1 MLGINIGS
9 LNSTVTIGHQL
20 QSALLFKTELLLSE
34 TSARTCPSVISFG
47 ETHRVIGD
55 QAALVLRKNIKS
67 SFQYINRFI
76 GFDPKTPF
84 SSTELQNYYYVGD
97 SYDPQ
102 TNKFSY
108 TINGTK
114 QQISPEEIV
123 TSYLH
128 LLYNGYIVQKNL
140 KPECIVF
147 SVPDYFTCSQKNK
160 YLQIAESIGIKND
173 IHLVNESSAI
183 TLYFGYKK
191 YQDYFIRKNEGKS
204 ATIDPSITK
213 YILFIDAGHSKVTF
227 VLSKLAYNLFTV
239 LDTTTIPFLGGRDFD
254 LAIYKFCCEKFNQDN
269 GIDISK
275 NNKTK
280 LRLLTPI
287 MKARKTLTV
296 NKDAQISVDS
306 LSDDI
311 DFSLL
316 LTRENFEKL
325 IEDKVTLF
333 KQELINFINRNK
345 KNYPNI
351 DITNVEMAGE
361 LMRTPVLEKTVK
373 EICKIEMSKTIL
385 TDECLSVG
393 CSLYG
398 ALLKGVFPIRN
409 FKGIYH
415 LNHYSINSS
424 INNAPINEYISN
436 HYQIPEFKSFT
447 FDKNLMQNNINVA
460 FYHSKNEIKDYSY
473 TESTDDNV
481 LLVAYDII
489 CSEILKKYPNINQ
502 LKVTFLIDNIGEVHI
517 NKLESII
524 NKDNTVKI
532 SLDKDVVKIVK
543 RGLYLSQAQKN
554 KIIAGLNYTEQNLFK
569 IDQEFINFSAKKNS
583 LEGDFY
589 NVKNMIQNKNL
600 TNAQY
605 NGKNIMTCMQEIED
619 KLNDNY
625 NQIFDLTPIEQYLDQ
640 IIQSITPKDIAD
652 EKNKILNEISGYEN
666 RVNGISDAKERNDA
680 VNMLLYFKKKLRLIV
695 DMNELRNLI
704 GEFNNEKGKYF

>member
-9 LNSTVTIGHQL
+9 LNSTVTIGHQQ

-34 TSARTCPSVISFG
+34 TSARTCPSIISFG

-191 YQDYFIRKNEGKS
+191 YQEYFIRKNEGKS

-254 LAIYKFCCEKFNQDN
+254 LAIYKYCCDKFNQDN

-325 IEDKVTLF
+325 IQDKVTLF

-489 CSEILKKYPNINQ
+489 CSEIFKKYQNINQ

-600 TNAQY
+600 TNSTY

-652 EKNKILNEISGYEN
+652 EKNKILNEISGYQN
-666 RVNGISDAKERNDA
+666 RVNGISDEKERNDA

>member
-9 LNSTVTIGHQL
+9 LNSTVTIGHQQ

-34 TSARTCPSVISFG
+34 TSARTCPSIISFG

-191 YQDYFIRKNEGKS
+191 YQEYFIRKNEGKS

-254 LAIYKFCCEKFNQDN
+254 LAIYKYCCDKFNQDN

-489 CSEILKKYPNINQ
+489 CSEIFKKYPNINQ

-652 EKNKILNEISGYEN
+652 EKNKILNEISGYQN

>member
-9 LNSTVTIGHQL
+9 LNSTVTIGHQQ

-160 YLQIAESIGIKND
+160 YLQIAESIEIKND

-191 YQDYFIRKNEGKS
+191 YQEYFIRKNEGKS

-254 LAIYKFCCEKFNQDN
+254 LAIYKYCCDKFNQDN

-489 CSEILKKYPNINQ
+489 CSEIFKKYPNINQ

-652 EKNKILNEISGYEN
+652 EKNKILNEISGYQN

>member
-9 LNSTVTIGHQL
+9 LNSTVTIGQQL
-20 QSALLFKTELLLSE
+20 NSALLFKTELLLSE
-34 TSARTCPSVISFG
+34 TSARTCPSILSFG

-55 QAALVLRKNIKS
+55 QAALVLRKNLKS

-97 SYDPQ
+97 TYDPQ

-108 TINGTK
+108 TINGEK
-114 QQISPEEIV
+114 KQISPEEIV

-128 LLYNGYIVQKNL
+128 LLYNGYVTQKNL
-140 KPECIVF
+140 NPECIVF
-147 SVPDYFTCSQKNK
+147 SVPDYFTCSQKNE

-191 YQDYFIRKNEGKS
+191 YKDYFIRKNEGKS

-239 LDTTTIPFLGGRDFD
+239 LDTATIPFLGGRDFD
-254 LAIYKFCCEKFNQDN
+254 EAIYKFCCEKFNKDN

-275 NNKTK
+275 NNKIK
-280 LRLLTPI
+280 IRLLTPI
-287 MKARKTLTV
+287 SKARKTLTV

-325 IEDKVTLF
+325 IEDKVKLF
-333 KQELINFINRNK
+333 KQELINFIQRNK
-345 KNYPNI
+345 QNYPNI

-361 LMRTPVLEKTVK
+361 LMRTPVLERTVK

-398 ALLKGVFPIRN
+398 ALLKGVFPIKN

-424 INNAPINEYISN
+424 INNGPIEEFVSN
-436 HYQIPEFKSFT
+436 HYQIPEFKSFV
-447 FDKNLMQNNINVA
+447 FDKNQMQNNINIT
-460 FYHSKNEIKDYSY
+460 FYHNKKEISEYSFAESK
-473 TESTDDNV
+473 DDNV
-481 LLVAYDII
+481 LLVGYEIL
-489 CSEILKKYPNINQ
+489 CSEIFNKYQNINQ
-502 LKVTFLIDNIGEVHI
+502 LKVSFLIDNIGEVHI

-532 SLDKDVVKIVK
+532 NLEKSIIKIVK

-554 KIIAGLNYTEQNLFK
+554 KIIAELNYTEQNLFK
-569 IDQEFINFSAKKNS
+569 IDQDFINFSAKKNS

-589 NVKNMIQNKNL
+589 NVKNLLQNKNL

-605 NGKNIMTCMQEIED
+605 NGKNIMSCMQEIED
-619 KLNDNY
+619 QLNDSY
-625 NQIFDLTPIEQYLDQ
+625 NKIFDLAPLEDYLYK
-640 IIQSITPKDIAD
+640 IVQSITPNDIAI
-652 EKNKILNEISGYEN
+652 EKNKVMNEISGYEQRLN
-666 RVNGISDAKERNDA
+666 SLDAKSKNDA
-680 VNMLLYFKKKLRLIV
+680 SNMLEYFKKKLQLIV
-695 DMNELRNLI
+695 DMNEFRKLMV
-704 GEFNNEKGKYF
+704 EFNSEKRKYF

>member
-9 LNSTVTIGHQL
+9 LNSTVTIGHQQ

-34 TSARTCPSVISFG
+34 TSARTCPSIISFG

-191 YQDYFIRKNEGKS
+191 YQEYFIRKNEGKS

-254 LAIYKFCCEKFNQDN
+254 LAIYKYCCDKFNQDN

-489 CSEILKKYPNINQ
+489 SSEIFKKYPNINQ

-625 NQIFDLTPIEQYLDQ
+625 NQIFDLTPLEQYLDQ

-652 EKNKILNEISGYEN
+652 EKNKILNEISGYQN
-666 RVNGISDAKERNDA
+666 RVNGISDEKERNDA

>member
-9 LNSTVTIGHQL
+9 LNSTVTIGHQQ

-34 TSARTCPSVISFG
+34 TSARTCPSIISFG

-191 YQDYFIRKNEGKS
+191 YQEYFIRKNEGKS

-254 LAIYKFCCEKFNQDN
+254 LAIYKYCCDKFNQDN

-489 CSEILKKYPNINQ
+489 CSEIFKKYPNINQ

-625 NQIFDLTPIEQYLDQ
+625 NQIFDLTPLEQYLDQ

-652 EKNKILNEISGYEN
+652 EKNKILNEISGYQN